1 MPRMAGPC
9 RSAHVRSIASSFK
22 PILGPSSSSGLS
34 LPSRVFSL
42 TVGNARA
49 HSRGRFSPDQ
59 PTTGPSVVGAERR
72 AKSQRPA
79 RTAPLPKITGCL
91 SSSPARGLTNRRE
104 RERGPKWAPTR
115 ALAHLPC
122 KSTNRARFCNFP
134 AFEQYLLIADVAIG
148 LSVTEPLWNS
158 NVARFRNLY
167 C

>member
-1 MPRMAGPC
+1 MTSAGGQWQC
-9 RSAHVRSIASSFK
+9 HGWLGLVRSIASSFK

-49 HSRGRFSPDQ
+49 HSRGRFSRADQ
-59 PTTGPSVVGAERR
+59 PTTGPSVVGMGRR

-79 RTAPLPKITGCL
+79 RRAPLPKITGCL

-104 RERGPKWAPTR
+104 REGPQVGA
-115 ALAHLPC
+115 
-122 KSTNRARFCNFP
+122 NARFGAPPVQINQPC
-134 AFEQYLLIADVAIG
+134 ALLQ
-148 LSVTEPLWNS
+148 LSG
-158 NVARFRNLY
+158 FRTIFAH

>member
-34 LPSRVFSL
+34 LPARVFSL

-49 HSRGRFSPDQ
+49 HGRGRFSPDQ
-59 PTTGPSVVGAERR
+59 PTTGRWWSGR
-72 AKSQRPA
+72 AGEESTPCTNST
-79 RTAPLPKITGCL
+79 TAQNYRL
-91 SSSPARGLTNRRE
+91 SLSPAPRPGFNKQE

-122 KSTNRARFCNFP
+122 SNQPTVRAFATFRLSNNICS
-134 AFEQYLLIADVAIG
+134 LLMWRSA
-148 LSVTEPLWNS
+148 
-158 NVARFRNLY
+158 
-167 C
+167 